1 MSSRKDSYHHGALRE
16 ALLEA
21 AEKIVRREGVNALTL
36 RAVARAAGVSHAAPA
51 HHFKDLSALLTELAI
66 VGFRRFRAYL
76 ERAGAEPDRKP
87 WYAARAYVS
96 FAMENPGLFLIMFR
110 SENLDAKN
118 AALDEE
124 RVSAFASL
132 VRDRGIGNKNPSL
145 EELGTVTAGWA
156 LAHGFAMLYIDGRL
170 KRIFNQAPPGTGPLD
185 LLDVT
190 FASVASGASRS
201 LSIKAHK
208 PADT

>member
-1 MSSRKDSYHHGALRE
+1 MSLKKDSYHHGALRE

-51 HHFKDLSALLTELAI
+51 HHFKDLSALLTELAV
-66 VGFRRFRAYL
+66 VGFRRFRAYM
-76 ERAGAEPDRKP
+76 ERAASEPDRKP

-96 FAMENPGLFLIMFR
+96 FATENPGLFLIMFR
-110 SENLDAKN
+110 SENLDSKN

-124 RVSAFASL
+124 RVSAFATL
-132 VRDRGIGNKNPSL
+132 ARDSGIGDQKPSF
-145 EELGTVTAGWA
+145 EDLGKLTADWA
-156 LAHGFAMLYIDGRL
+156 LVHGFAMLYIDGRL
-170 KRIFNQAPPGTGPLD
+170 KRILAQAPAGTTPLD

-190 FASVASGASRS
+190 FASRATKDSN
-201 LSIKAHK
+201 
-208 PADT
+208 